1 MRFTISN
8 SLIVSVQGLVLA
20 DKNIKNSKNIIMEL
34 ENHGTGDV
42 IFVRT
47 DINIKDQ
54 LESNFSI
61 TEGWIIIA

>member
-1 MRFTISN
+1 MHFTISN